1 MNTKQ
6 LRQKILDLA
15 IRGKLVP
22 QDPNDEPASVLLARV
37 KAEKERLIAE
47 GKIKR
52 SKKTAVTSDKPHYA
66 DWELPNGWE
75 CVRLSDI
82 CIIGTGATPST
93 RNSTYYKDG
102 TIPWI
107 GSSETSNEYIDAPTT
122 LITQKA
128 LDETNCTVY
137 PIGTLIMAMYG
148 EGKTRGQIS
157 ELRISSATNQ
167 ACAAIVPIFK
177 EIKSFIKIY
186 LKGNY
191 LRLRTLAE
199 GGMQPNLN
207 LRKISSY
214 MIPMPP
220 LAEQIRIERV
230 LNDLLLKVDLID
242 SEKSVIDVSL
252 SHVKSK
258 ILELAISGKLVSQ
271 DPADAPAEVLLKRV
285 NPNAVVSADTSHY
298 ALPSNWVWVKGKD
311 LFLPMKSTTPKGD
324 TFKYIDIDS
333 IDNKNQCISA
343 IKVLPTEKAPSR
355 ASRYTEKNNVLFSMV
370 RPYLRNIALV
380 TEDECIASTG
390 FYVCRQRECL
400 DHNYLYYLMT
410 SRYVVDG
417 LNMFM
422 KGDNSPSINKGHIDE
437 FDFPLPPLN
446 EQKRIVA
453 KVAELFAQID
463 TIQQSLE

>member
-298 ALPSNWVWVKGKD
+298 QHLPQGWCACRLEDIVDYEQPQRYIVESTSYNDTYKTPVLTAGKSFIIGYTNETAGIFKNLPVIIFDDFTTDSKYVDFPFKVKSSAMKILHVKNGVNVKYVYYFMSITRLVGKTH
-311 LFLPMKSTTPKGD
+311 KR
-324 TFKYIDIDS
+324 YW
-333 IDNKNQCISA
+333 ISEYS
-343 IKVLPTEKAPSR
+343 KL
-355 ASRYTEKNNVLFSMV
+355 
-370 RPYLRNIALV
+370 NI
-380 TEDECIASTG
+380 
-390 FYVCRQRECL
+390 
-400 DHNYLYYLMT
+400 
-410 SRYVVDG
+410 
-417 LNMFM
+417 
-422 KGDNSPSINKGHIDE
+422 
-437 FDFPLPPLN
+437 PLPPYN
-446 EQKRIVA
+446 EQCRIVEA
-453 KVAELFAQID
+453 IENINRRIDDIAEAL
-463 TIQQSLE
+463 